1 MQKGNRRSGTHYR
14 KKKKKTVG
22 ENEGKERNRRVEKKS
37 KKTWKARM
45 VTIPIPPV
53 TQPYPSLPLLVFWD
67 SDQQKPCCETG
78 PEQKLALK
86 TKTSVKK
93 MDMYF

>member
-1 MQKGNRRSGTHYR
+1 
-14 KKKKKTVG
+14 
-22 ENEGKERNRRVEKKS
+22 
-37 KKTWKARM
+37 M

-93 MDMYF
+93 MDMYFWIHFKAKNHPRNFLEGLLWKMRFYSFMQ